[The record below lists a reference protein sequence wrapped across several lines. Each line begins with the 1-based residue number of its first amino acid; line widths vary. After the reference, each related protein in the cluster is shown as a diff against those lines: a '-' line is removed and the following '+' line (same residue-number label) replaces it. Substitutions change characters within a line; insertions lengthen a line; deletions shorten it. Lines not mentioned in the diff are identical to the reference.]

1 MEEGAAASAEAVP
14 PEASDRSKMK
24 NKKLIIILIIAA
36 VIGGMFSWYVGTRNR
51 LVTLEEKTAASWA
64 EIDNQLQR
72 RSDLIPNLVSTVK
85 GYAKHESDVFSSISE
100 ARARLAGSG
109 TVAEKA
115 DGYNRMQSALG
126 RLLAIAESYPQLKS
140 DANFRQ
146 LQDELAGTENRI
158 AVARKRYNDNVRSF
172 NTQIKM
178 FPASFV
184 ASQMGFEKMSY
195 FEVSESAKALPKV
208 EF

>member
-1 MEEGAAASAEAVP
+1 
-14 PEASDRSKMK
+14 MK

-85 GYAKHESDVFSSISE
+85 GYAKHESEVFGNIAD
-100 ARARLAGSG
+100 ARSRLAGSA
-109 TVAEKA
+109 TVEEKA
-115 DGYNRMQSALG
+115 EGYNAMQSALG
-126 RLLAIAESYPQLKS
+126 RLLAIAENYPQLKS
-140 DANFRQ
+140 DANFIR

-158 AVARKRYNDNVRSF
+158 AVARKRYNDNVRNF
-172 NTQIKM
+172 NTRIKM

-184 ASQMGFEKMSY
+184 ASRMGFEKMSY
-195 FEVSESAKALPKV
+195 FEVAESAKALPKV

>member
-1 MEEGAAASAEAVP
+1 M
-14 PEASDRSKMK
+14 
-24 NKKLIIILIIAA
+24 NKKILIIVIIAA
-36 VIGGMFSWYVGTRNR
+36 VAGGIFSWYVGTRNR

-100 ARARLAGSG
+100 ARAKLAGSG

-115 DGYNRMQSALG
+115 EGYNAMQSALG
-126 RLLAIAESYPQLKS
+126 RLLAIAENYPQLKS
-140 DANFRQ
+140 DANFIR

-195 FEVSESAKALPKV
+195 FEVAESAKALPKV

>member
-1 MEEGAAASAEAVP
+1 
-14 PEASDRSKMK
+14 MK

-100 ARARLAGSG
+100 ARAKLAGSG